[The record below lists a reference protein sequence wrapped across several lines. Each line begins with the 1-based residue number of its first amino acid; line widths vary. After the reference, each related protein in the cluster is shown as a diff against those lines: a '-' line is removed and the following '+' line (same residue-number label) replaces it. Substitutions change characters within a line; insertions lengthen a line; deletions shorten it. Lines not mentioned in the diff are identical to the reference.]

1 VIVDEWSGR
10 YVVIEET
17 LRRAEVFLGLDDK
30 DLKMIADLPSSRQE
44 IYQSGH
50 ILFRGGTEARDM
62 FILEEGQIDLFVQ
75 VPLHS
80 GEKPTRVVV
89 DIVTKGGLFGWSA
102 LVKPNLYVLSGVCQ
116 QPSRLA
122 VINGDELLKLCE
134 ENRSIG
140 YKVFQGLSQVIG
152 SRFRDL
158 EQVVIK
164 GRRWPFIEKHS
175 GT

>member
-1 VIVDEWSGR
+1 MA
-10 YVVIEET
+10 IEET
-17 LRRAEVFLGLDDK
+17 LRRAEVFLGLDDE
-30 DLKMIADLPSSRQE
+30 DLKIIGDLPSSRQE
-44 IYQSGH
+44 IYKSGH

-62 FILEEGQIDLFVQ
+62 YILEDGQIDLFVQ
-75 VPLHS
+75 VPLRA
-80 GEKPTRVVV
+80 GDKPTRVVV

-102 LVKPNLYVLSGVCQ
+102 LVKPNLYVLSAVCE

-122 VINGDELLKLCE
+122 VIQGDELLNLCE
-134 ENRSIG
+134 KNRSIG

-158 EQVVIK
+158 EQVLIK
-164 GRRWPFIEKHS
+164 GKRWPFIEKHS